1 MNILHMKTIKFLSFA
16 FIGSVLLTSCNDDND
31 SAPVNEE
38 EVLTTIT
45 TTLTPVAGAP
55 IILQSRDMDGD
66 GPNEP
71 IVTVSGNL
79 TAGATYNGMVSILNE
94 LSNPADD
101 VTAEI
106 FEEGVDH
113 QFFFQATNG
122 TVASTAYA
130 DVDAN
135 GKPIGIQFTLAAG
148 TAGNGNLTVILRHE
162 PNKSGVNVAT
172 GDITNAGG
180 ETDIQ
185 VVFPIV
191 VQ

>member
-1 MNILHMKTIKFLSFA
+1 MKTIKFLSFA

-38 EVLTTIT
+38 EVITTIT
-45 TTLTPVAGAP
+45 ATLTPVAGAP
-55 IILQSRDMDGD
+55 IILQSRDIDGD
-66 GPNEP
+66 GPNAP
-71 IVTVSGNL
+71 VITVSGNL
-79 TAGATYNGMVSILNE
+79 TAGETYSGMMSILNE
-94 LSNPADD
+94 LSNPVDD

-122 TVASTAYA
+122 TVASTSYE

-135 GKPIGIQFTLAAG
+135 GKPIGIQFNLVAG
-148 TAGNGNLTVILRHE
+148 TVGNGNLSIILRHE
-162 PNKSGVNVAT
+162 PNKSGTNVST

-185 VVFPIV
+185 VVFPIT

>member
-1 MNILHMKTIKFLSFA
+1 MNILHMKTIKFLSLA
-16 FIGSVLLTSCNDDND
+16 FIGSIVLTSCNDDND

-38 EVLTTIT
+38 EVITTIT
-45 TTLTPVAGAP
+45 ATLTPVAGAP
-55 IILQSRDMDGD
+55 IILQSRDIDGD
-66 GPNEP
+66 GPNAP
-71 IVTVSGNL
+71 VITVSGNL
-79 TAGATYNGMVSILNE
+79 TAGATYSGMMSILNE
-94 LSNPADD
+94 LSNPVDD

-122 TVASTAYA
+122 TVASTSYA

-135 GKPIGIQFTLAAG
+135 GKPIGIQFNLVAG
-148 TAGNGNLTVILRHE
+148 TVGNGNLSIILRHE
-162 PNKSGVNVAT
+162 PNKSGTNVAT

-185 VVFPIV
+185 VAFPIV